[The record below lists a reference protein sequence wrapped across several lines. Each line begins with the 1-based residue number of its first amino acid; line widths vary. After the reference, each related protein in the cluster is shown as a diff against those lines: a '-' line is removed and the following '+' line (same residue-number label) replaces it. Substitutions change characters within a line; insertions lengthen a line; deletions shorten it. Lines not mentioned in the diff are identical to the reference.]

1 MPHDL
6 RGQTPPSSSN
16 LEGIEPLWHRADVC
30 LTETRSPQSLYRDIL
45 QTQIWP
51 DNKQILRLSKILKL
65 CSGLAATEPH
75 MPQLRH
81 RSHIVYI
88 SHRSPHRFLLPL
100 LACPRPSSLQP
111 HQASHLHTAASLRT
125 HLQAFPFLE
134 SDRDRNTW
142 LLREELEDLEWRIH
156 LG

>member
-1 MPHDL
+1 MRNVL
-6 RGQTPPSSSN
+6 QTHRVLFRFRSDSKSN
-16 LEGIEPLWHRADVC
+16 CAPWGVKCGTSFIQRYITD
-30 LTETRSPQSLYRDIL
+30 
-45 QTQIWP
+45 TQIWP
-51 DNKQILRLSKILKL
+51 DHKQILRISKQ
-65 CSGLAATEPH
+65 SH
-75 MPQLRH
+75 MRQLRH